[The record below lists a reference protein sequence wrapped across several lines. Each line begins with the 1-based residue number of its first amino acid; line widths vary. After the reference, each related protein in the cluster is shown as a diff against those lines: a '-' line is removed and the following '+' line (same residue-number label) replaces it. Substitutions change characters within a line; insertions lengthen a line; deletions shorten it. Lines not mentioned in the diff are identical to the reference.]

1 MQICADGICTH
12 LNSGQLDPRLPAK
25 RRLKSDCAQLRTAT
39 YISIVLFRLND
50 QAVAAPCPARMTL
63 SREIQPA
70 AMRDALR
77 RAEILVIVS
86 CYLNKGGTTVDH
98 TLRLDVLAVC
108 AVFTFVGAVLL
119 GAF

>member
-12 LNSGQLDPRLPAK
+12 RNFEGLRPRFTHERHPNFN
-25 RRLKSDCAQLRTAT
+25 CAQLRTAT
-39 YISIVLFRLND
+39 FFRIALFRLSD

-63 SREIQPA
+63 SREIQWPV
-70 AMRDALR
+70 MRNALR
-77 RAEILVIVS
+77 RDEILVIGS
-86 CYLNKGGTTVDH
+86 AHLNKGGTTVDH

-108 AVFTFVGAVLL
+108 AVFMFVGAVLL